1 MCKIT
6 KFPLSA
12 QRGSARKLCRP
23 TSGAYAISAPYNN
36 NYSPKATMSM
46 YSSESRACTRGFTM
60 QSYDRIKA
68 NYPKFL
74 PMGKNRPQKAVFN
87 TIEPNI

>member
-1 MCKIT
+1 
-6 KFPLSA
+6 
-12 QRGSARKLCRP
+12 
-23 TSGAYAISAPYNN
+23 
-36 NYSPKATMSM
+36 MSM

-74 PMGKNRPQKAVFN
+74 PMGKNRPKKAVFN

>member
-12 QRGSARKLCRP
+12 QRGCARKLCRP
-23 TSGAYAISAPYNN
+23 TSGAYAISAPDNN
-36 NYSPKATMSM
+36 DYCPKVRMSM
-46 YSSESRACTRGFTM
+46 YSLESRACTRGFTM

-74 PMGKNRPQKAVFN
+74 PMGKIEPKKPDFN

>member
-1 MCKIT
+1 MQI
-6 KFPLSA
+6 PPA
-12 QRGSARKLCRP
+12 A
-23 TSGAYAISAPYNN
+23 SGTHTISAPDTHYC
-36 NYSPKATMSM
+36 PKATMSM

-74 PMGKNRPQKAVFN
+74 PMGKNRPKKAVFN